1 MIKIKEIKRL
11 FDLSRKLL
19 EKRPN
24 LNNLGNNFLFLQSVH
39 PFHLS
44 KYKFVDSK
52 KINSLFFFRYFFEF
66 IKNLIKIKLFLL
78 KIIFTKNYSNIKDD
92 TNKKS
97 IIVSHITNHKNF
109 KKNIDIQY
117 SGVEKRF
124 NKKKSILFYLDHI
137 KTSKKERINFLNI
150 KKNIFI
156 NNDCIELLTYQK
168 IIINIIKELFFLFR
182 KAKKTKSNFEKKYY
196 LECAKYLFSLSTIR
210 NIILYYNLEKLIIEK
225 KITKILI
232 TLEGHPYEYLIFLLG
247 KLYKIEVFAYQ
258 TSYITK
264 GHYSMFLNLGKNFLP
279 TKILANGKIGYDF
292 LKTKFNPKNIVLLGS
307 YKYKKKIK
315 TNKNNNYNLLAIPSA
330 FESEANEFIELCYG
344 CLKKNKNL
352 KVNLIFRLHPQIN
365 KFNFIKKNLKL
376 LKSEERIKISVSN
389 LNKDI
394 LCCKFVLYRSS
405 SAVIDAVQQ
414 GLIPIFF
421 HEKKT
426 SFQTDPLWQL
436 NSKIKIKNFNEL
448 YKVLDNKKYLNKKKN
463 IELTNFANNY
473 YRPINY
479 KKLKD
484 LL

>member
-1 MIKIKEIKRL
+1 MIKKREIKRL

-19 EKRPN
+19 IKRPN
-24 LNNLGNNFLFLQSVH
+24 LNNLGNSFLFLQSAH
-39 PFHLS
+39 PVHLS

-52 KINSLFFFRYFFEF
+52 SINFLFFFRYFIEF
-66 IKNLIKIKLFLL
+66 IKNLIKITLFFL
-78 KIIFTKNYSNIKDD
+78 KIMFAKNYSNIKKN
-92 TNKKS
+92 TNKKN
-97 IIVSHITNHKNF
+97 IIVSHLTNHINF

-117 SGVEKRF
+117 FGVEKIF
-124 NKKKSILFYLDHI
+124 DKKNSILFYLDHM
-137 KTSKKERINFLNI
+137 KTSNSKKINFLDI

-156 NNDCIELLTYQK
+156 NNDCIEISIYKK
-168 IIINIIKELFFLFR
+168 IIVNIIKEFFTLLH
-182 KAKKTKSNFEKKYY
+182 KVKKSNNNFEKKYY

-247 KLYKIEVFAYQ
+247 KIYKIKVFAYQ
-258 TSYITK
+258 TSYVTK
-264 GHYSMFLNLGKNFLP
+264 DHYSMFLNLGKNFLP

-292 LKTKFNPKNIVLLGS
+292 LKKKFNPRNVLLLGS
-307 YKYKKKIK
+307 YKYKKKAKI
-315 TNKNNNYNLLAIPSA
+315 NNDNNYNLLVIPSA
-330 FESEANEFIELCYG
+330 FEGEANEFLELCYK

-352 KVNLIFRLHPQIN
+352 KINLIFRLHPQID
-365 KFNFIKKNLKL
+365 KLNFIKKNLKL
-376 LKSEERIKISVSN
+376 LRNDERITISTSN
-389 LNKDI
+389 LNNDI
-394 LCCKFVLYRSS
+394 LSCKFVLYRSS
-405 SAVIDAVQQ
+405 SAVINAIQQ

-426 SFQTDPLWQL
+426 SFQSDPLWQL
-436 NSKIKIKNFNEL
+436 NSKIKVTNSHEL
-448 YKVLDNKKYLNKKKN
+448 CKILESKKHLNKKKN
-463 IELTNFANNY
+463 LELINFANNF